1 MINNSTNINK
11 SNNHLSHS
19 LNTKNKTMTYS
30 DVNPGPRLGQEQKCG
45 RVKPNVYIWLRER
58 GSATVLFKLN
68 TFTLLFF

>member
-1 MINNSTNINK
+1 MLPISTKQTIT
-11 SNNHLSHS
+11 SHLNS

-30 DVNPGPRLGQEQKCG
+30 DVNPGPRLGQEQKYG

-68 TFTLLFF
+68 K